1 MTFLNAFLP
10 VILLVALGRF
20 LADRKI
26 PDDTGWR
33 ALEQLCF
40 NVLFPA
46 MIILVLSRAP
56 FDNAPWKIVI
66 PLVAAQII
74 MAVIGLSACFWPGIT
89 RPAIASIIQSN
100 SRWNTF
106 IALSLSGVLFGEEG
120 LALTSLAATAMIPAA
135 NILSV
140 TALSHF
146 GDNPT
151 GVKRNPFLEI
161 IRNPLVIACAVG
173 LALNSFNLQPSGM
186 VKTILELI
194 SQPATTLGLLAAGAG
209 LNLAALTR
217 AGVRTVFWSLVRLFG
232 TPLLA
237 ILIAS
242 VFFELDT
249 IPLTV
254 IVIAAA
260 TPTATSGYILARQL
274 GGDADLM
281 ANLIAVETVLAII
294 TLPLILWVFG
304 LMPA

>member
-20 LADRKI
+20 LADRII
-26 PDDTGWR
+26 PDDHGWR

-40 NVLFPA
+40 KVLFPA

-66 PLVAAQII
+66 TLVAAQII
-74 MAVIGLSACFWPGIT
+74 MAVIGLSVCFWPGIT

-120 LALTSLAATAMIPAA
+120 LALTSLAAAAMIPAA

-173 LALNSFNLQPSGM
+173 LALNSLNLQPSGM

-217 AGVRTVFWSLVRLFG
+217 AGFRTVFWSLVRLFG

-242 VFFELDT
+242 AFFELDT